1 MAWMRMMGA
10 DSVAYHRDTVLGRG
24 DDHPGQALAYYASRG
39 ETPLVWGGSGAAA
52 LGLQGAVS
60 KKQYDALY
68 GAGGAADPAS
78 GVRLARTRRPGMEL
92 VIAAHKS
99 VAELGVVG
107 RAEDMHRIMDAER
120 DATLAYL
127 DEVTQ
132 TRGGRR
138 GRSAQASATSGLV
151 YTVTRHATSRAGD
164 PAPHDHALLANVV
177 QMLDDKG
184 GHKGADTTL
193 WREHLHAATAVGRMA
208 SSRCAVELGYAIA
221 SDDGPSGRLGHWAIA
236 GIPEAALEVHSKRSG
251 EIDAAMAE
259 KGYASYRGRGV
270 AARQTRGAKR
280 HEAAGDLLARW
291 RGELDAAGLP
301 VADLLASI
309 DQASAERARLR
320 DHLTRDQ
327 VDALVAH
334 TLGAKGRLSARKVFS
349 RRDVVVA
356 VAPSLF
362 GLEAAELDR
371 VVARVLANPE
381 AVPLL
386 GVPGA
391 RERPYACAS
400 VIATE
405 EAIAAS
411 VADQALRSDAATVPR
426 SVVAEAIVA
435 RQHALGTALTA
446 GQRDAVIGICT
457 TGRGT
462 DLVLGVAGSG
472 KTTCLAVVRGAYQAA
487 GFDVV
492 GTATSGQAART
503 LGREAGIGESRTL
516 ASLLWRLDHGRVQLS
531 HNSVVILDEAGMTDD
546 AELLR
551 LLAAVELAGAKIVL
565 VGDDRQLSSVGPGGG
580 LGALLARQP
589 AAVHVL
595 DENVRQHDSTERT
608 ALAELRAGDV
618 ERAVEWYRK
627 HERIVAVPSRDEAM
641 DQLVDGW
648 ASDVMAGRDTAM
660 FAWRRAN
667 VGELNRRARQR
678 AGEAG
683 WLTGPELQAPG
694 GRRYAAGDRI
704 VTLAPGAR
712 GHLVTS
718 ERGSVIEVDQLG
730 AGLVARMDDGRI
742 EQFEREDTASE
753 RLDHGYAV
761 TVHRSQ
767 GATVDVAHVLED
779 GGGRELA
786 YVAMSR
792 ARQRSMA
799 YVVADDIDQAGE
811 DLRANWSRE
820 RRQGWAIDTGTPAT
834 GADALGHQ
842 AGETKEN
849 LALRRA
855 RLRAERGAITAA
867 LPREA
872 KGELASIALSLA
884 KLAHQR
890 RDLESG
896 GGIYADTAAGEAA
909 RVLVEARSQRD
920 QADQLARSPQSSRS
934 ARRVHRRDANVWAQ
948 GLAKAQVAYDRLVV
962 PELARLDTETG
973 QLEQRREEL
982 IVLDARQRS
991 GLSIPADVRRRL
1003 ERLDRELAQVE
1014 AKLGGVENAPGPS
1027 GPGPTADAK
1036 VAVLRPAPGVTEGR
1050 AIGL

>member
-1 MAWMRMMGA
+1 M
-10 DSVAYHRDTVLGRG
+10 
-24 DDHPGQALAYYASRG
+24 
-39 ETPLVWGGSGAAA
+39 
-52 LGLQGAVS
+52 
-60 KKQYDALY
+60 
-68 GAGGAADPAS
+68 
-78 GVRLARTRRPGMEL
+78 
-92 VIAAHKS
+92 
-99 VAELGVVG
+99 
-107 RAEDMHRIMDAER
+107 
-120 DATLAYL
+120 
-127 DEVTQ
+127 
-132 TRGGRR
+132 GGRR

-151 YTVTRHATSRAGD
+151 YAVTRHATSRAGD

-177 QMLDDKG
+177 EMLDDKG

-208 SSRCAVELGYAIA
+208 SARCAVELGYAIA

-259 KGYASYRGRGV
+259 KGYESYRGRGV
-270 AARQTRGAKR
+270 AARQTRRAKR
-280 HEAAGDLLARW
+280 HGAVGDLLARW

-320 DHLTRDQ
+320 DDLTRDQ

-334 TLGAKGRLSARKVFS
+334 TLGAEGRLSARKVFS

-362 GLEAAELDR
+362 GLEVAELDR
-371 VVARVLANPE
+371 VVARVLADPE

-411 VADQALRSDAATVPR
+411 VADQALRSDAATVGG
-426 SVVAEAIVA
+426 SVVEEAIVA
-435 RQHALGTALTA
+435 REHALGSVLTA

-457 TGRGT
+457 TGTGT

-503 LGREAGIGESRTL
+503 LAREAGIGESRTL

-546 AELLR
+546 ADLLR
-551 LLAAVELAGAKIVL
+551 LLAAVELAGAKVVL

-595 DENVRQHDSTERT
+595 DQNVRQHDSTERT

-627 HERIVAVPSRDEAM
+627 HKRIVAVPSRDEAM

-648 ASDVMAGRDTAM
+648 ASDVMAGRDAAM

-683 WLTGPELQAPG
+683 RLTGPELQAPG
-694 GRRYAAGDRI
+694 GRHYAAGDRI

-730 AGLVARMDDGRI
+730 GGLVARMDDGRLQ
-742 EQFEREDTASE
+742 QFGREDTASE

-799 YVVADDIDQAGE
+799 YVVADDIDQATE

-834 GADALGHQ
+834 GADALRHQ
-842 AGETKEN
+842 SAETKEN

-855 RLRAERGAITAA
+855 RLRAQRGAITAA
-867 LPREA
+867 LPPEA
-872 KGELASIALSLA
+872 KGELASIALSLT

-896 GGIYADTAAGEAA
+896 RGVYADTAAGEAA
-909 RVLVEARSQRD
+909 RVLVEARARRD
-920 QADQLARSPQSSRS
+920 QADQLARNPQRSRS
-934 ARRVHRRDANVWAQ
+934 ARSVGRQDAKVWAQ
-948 GLAKAQVAYDRLVV
+948 RLAKAQVAYDRLVV

>member
-371 VVARVLANPE
+371 VVARVLADPE
-381 AVPLL
+381 AVPLF

-472 KTTCLAVVRGAYQAA
+472 KTTCLAVVRGAYEAA

-648 ASDVMAGRDTAM
+648 ASDVMAGRDAAM

-683 WLTGPELQAPG
+683 RLTGPELQAPG

-730 AGLVARMDDGRI
+730 GGLVARMDDGRI

-799 YVVADDIDQAGE
+799 YVVADDIDQATE
-811 DLRANWSRE
+811 DLRVNWSRSAA
-820 RRQGWAIDTGTPAT
+820 RAGPSIPARQPLAPMVWAIRPA
-834 GADALGHQ
+834 
-842 AGETKEN
+842 
-849 LALRRA
+849 RR
-855 RLRAERGAITAA
+855 RRTW
-867 LPREA
+867 PCD
-872 KGELASIALSLA
+872 ELASEPNVAPSPPPFHRKQRGNWPASLSRWPSWLT
-884 KLAHQR
+884 
-890 RDLESG
+890 S
-896 GGIYADTAAGEAA
+896 AGTSRVVVVSTPTLQQA
-909 RVLVEARSQRD
+909 RLPVLLVEARARRD
-920 QADQLARSPQSSRS
+920 QADQLARNPQRSRS
-934 ARRVHRRDANVWAQ
+934 ARRVGRQDANVWAQ
-948 GLAKAQVAYDRLVV
+948 GLAEAQVAYDRLVV